1 MGQVIL
7 SHYLSLPLLT
17 TSRESVII
25 LNTTDRSISTA
36 RTCRAISSGFTIP
49 AGTCSGS
56 TNTIRGATFFR
67 KPARKS

>member
-36 RTCRAISSGFTIP
+36 RTCRAISSASMIP

-56 TNTIRGATFFR
+56 TNTTPGATCFR
-67 KPARKS
+67 RSARKF